1 MVFKKFKEA
10 LSQNDE
16 KYEVLY
22 HKYSQIRMENKQL
35 QTKHEKEMK
44 EYREKLQEKMASH
57 LIGLFQGVEDTKA
70 ESFKVQATDKETQ
83 RLLISLNKV
92 EKDMKSVMK
101 DFLIE
106 EYSAEDRF
114 YDPELHTI
122 ASYEDAKGMKKG
134 IILKTVK
141 KGFKF
146 KGRVF
151 QKPKVVVTK

>member
-1 MVFKKFKEA
+1 MVIKRIREA
-10 LSQNDE
+10 FSQTDE

-22 HKYSQIRMENKQL
+22 YKYSQIRMENKRL
-35 QTKHEKEMK
+35 RDKHEKEMS
-44 EYREKLQEKMASH
+44 EYREKLQEKMANH
-57 LIGLFQGVEDTKA
+57 LISLYQGVEEAKTD
-70 ESFKVQATDKETQ
+70 SFRVKATDKEIQ

-92 EKDMKSVMK
+92 EKDMKKVMK
-101 DFLIE
+101 DFSIE
-106 EYSAEDRF
+106 EYMAEERF

-134 IILKTVK
+134 IILKTAK

-146 KGRVF
+146 KSRVF